1 MIVAPTANQVFK
13 FESRETN
20 ATSFEITYIREG
32 ANNSNT
38 VTLSGSYQNGQVQIN
53 ANINLVEN
61 TYYLFI
67 VMESGIELCRHKVFV
82 TDQQVENYNI
92 TTNTYSSANSYE
104 DDYIVI

>member
-1 MIVAPTANQVFK
+1 MIVAPTTNQSFK

-20 ATSFEITYIREG
+20 ATSFEVTYIREG
-32 ANNSNT
+32 ANDSNN

-53 ANINLVEN
+53 TNLNLKEN

-67 VMESGIELCRHKVFV
+67 VTESGSELCRHKVFV
-82 TDQQVENYNI
+82 TDQQVDSYKI
-92 TTNTYSSANSYE
+92 TTNTYSSANSFE